1 MAGTG
6 DGWEGGGP
14 NYPSWTALSRASGE
28 LEQQSGDETEEEH
41 SQQDSQMLRCAV
53 SLQRPGRGGR
63 NIIWLLLMESW
74 HQAVAGRQRCFKCW
88 KHIKNLI
95 ILVHIQDFFL
105 NIHINTNWQ
114 AVHHTPSSFS
124 SVFFPVKEAFD
135 FCMKLNPCSIRDE
148 MDYFTLCLHVGR
160 PCGYLK
166 SLPRPL
172 WQMIK
177 NITHVEWLP

>member
-63 NIIWLLLMESW
+63 NII
-74 HQAVAGRQRCFKCW
+74 
-88 KHIKNLI
+88 
-95 ILVHIQDFFL
+95 
-105 NIHINTNWQ
+105 
-114 AVHHTPSSFS
+114 
-124 SVFFPVKEAFD
+124 
-135 FCMKLNPCSIRDE
+135 
-148 MDYFTLCLHVGR
+148 
-160 PCGYLK
+160 
-166 SLPRPL
+166 
-172 WQMIK
+172 
-177 NITHVEWLP
+177 